1 MTTSI
6 QFRDKL
12 GDKESKNDKVPTT
25 VWEEYKS
32 ERRKERKER
41 EENSDSRRGKD
52 CEIGS
57 R

>member
-1 MTTSI
+1 
-6 QFRDKL
+6 L
-12 GDKESKNDKVPTT
+12 GDRESKNDKVPTT